1 MISSH
6 PSPASADA
14 AGCPSPGGA
23 AQAADET
30 DAERMARQLRMLR
43 EFDEICMDVAR
54 AVRQQVTAPAPE
66 DAPDLLG
73 GHDVS
78 LVLNRIGRTLRLNMA
93 LENKIV
99 EDHRTRDERIAQ
111 RLTETAERVD
121 AERRGRM
128 TRTKTRVR
136 HEVERAIREEADPSE
151 AETLLRQLEFRLEE
165 ERFDE
170 EFADGP
176 AGEYLDHICDLLRI
190 PFNWTR
196 WANVGCEVEDLEE
209 EDWDEAAAPAAPGE
223 VIDPDQP
230 PHPASAPPLGR
241 DPEPEPAEP
250 DQAEPAPAGTGS

>member
-14 AGCPSPGGA
+14 AARPSPGAA

-54 AVRQQVTAPAPE
+54 AVRQQVTAPAAE

-128 TRTKTRVR
+128 QRTKTRVR

-165 ERFDE
+165 ETFDE

-196 WANVGCEVEDLEE
+196 WANVGCEVEDLDEDE
-209 EDWDEAAAPAAPGE
+209 EDWGEAAADPAAPDE
-223 VIDPDQP
+223 VIDPHQP
-230 PHPASAPPLGR
+230 PDR
-241 DPEPEPAEP
+241 AEP
-250 DQAEPAPAGTGS
+250 IQAEPAPAGTGSDPPASGGS

>member
-14 AGCPSPGGA
+14 AARPSPGGV

-30 DAERMARQLRMLR
+30 DAERMARQLSMLR
-43 EFDEICMDVAR
+43 RLDEICMDMAE
-54 AVRQQVTAPAPE
+54 AVRRQVMEPAPAAE
-66 DAPDLLG
+66 EAPDLLG

-111 RLTETAERVD
+111 RLAETAGQVA

-151 AETLLRQLEFRLEE
+151 AETLLRQLEFRLEDE
-165 ERFDE
+165 TFDE

-196 WANVGCEVEDLEE
+196 WANVGCEVEDLDEDE
-209 EDWDEAAAPAAPGE
+209 EDWDEAAADPVPDE
-223 VIDPDQP
+223 VIEPDQP
-230 PHPASAPPLGR
+230 SDR
-241 DPEPEPAEP
+241 AEP
-250 DQAEPAPAGTGS
+250 IQAEPAPAGTGSDPPAPGGS